1 MFELNEL
8 PKQKVKI
15 YGKEYEITKPTVRQL
30 KTVQKKIEDNKG
42 NLTEGSDEMIKFIAQ
57 LGIPEDVVEG
67 LPAEH
72 FNLLVEHLVGAKKN

>member
-15 YGKEYEITKPTVRQL
+15 YGKEYDVTKPTVRQL
-30 KTVQKKIEDNKG
+30 KIVQTK
-42 NLTEGSDEMIKFIAQ
+42 LTGEASSEEMIKFISD
-57 LGIPEDVVEG
+57 LGVPLDIVES

-72 FNLLVEHLVGAKKN
+72 FKLLVEHLVGVGKN